1 MVNEVKTKV
10 PSSPLPYYVYA
21 EKEFSI
27 PASTWQVVKTGTFSS
42 SVNWTGSI
50 FIKALYQNYA
60 ASAPC
65 EVNISPHDASS
76 FRIFIRE
83 NRGVGTNGILR
94 IMVLLDRPVTLTI
107 S

>member
-42 SVNWTGSI
+42 GVDWSNI
-50 FIKALYQNYA
+50 FIKALYQNYST
-60 ASAPC
+60 SAPC
-65 EVNISPHDASS
+65 EVNIMPYDASS
-76 FRIFIRE
+76 FRIYIRE

-94 IMVLLDRPVTLTI
+94 IMVLLDRDVTLTI

>member
-1 MVNEVKTKV
+1 MINEVKTKV

-27 PASTWQVVKTGTFSS
+27 PASTWQVIKTGTFSS
-42 SVNWTGSI
+42 GVNWSNI

-65 EVNISPHDASS
+65 EVDINPYNAST
-76 FRIFIRE
+76 FHIYIRE

-94 IMVLLDRPVTLTI
+94 IMVLLDRPATLTI

>member
-27 PASTWQVVKTGTFSS
+27 PASTWQVGKTATFSS
-42 SVNWTGSI
+42 GVDWSNI
-50 FIKALYQNYA
+50 FIKALYQNYST
-60 ASAPC
+60 SAPC
-65 EVNISPHDASS
+65 EVNISPYNATT
-76 FRIFIRE
+76 FQIYIRE
-83 NRGVGTNGILR
+83 NRGAGTNGILR
-94 IMVLLDRPVTLTI
+94 IMVLLDRPATLTI